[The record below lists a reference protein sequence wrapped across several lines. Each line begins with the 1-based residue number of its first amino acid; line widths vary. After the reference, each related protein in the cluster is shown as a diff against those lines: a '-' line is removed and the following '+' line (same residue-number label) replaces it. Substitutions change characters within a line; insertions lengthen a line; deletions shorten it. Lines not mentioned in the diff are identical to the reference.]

1 MGREHAETTERQ
13 ADRINCTPT
22 INVIMASRGGK
33 KGGSADTVQDI
44 MSVWDR
50 YAEIEEIGEG
60 SYGR

>member
-1 MGREHAETTERQ
+1 MT
-13 ADRINCTPT
+13 
-22 INVIMASRGGK
+22 S
-33 KGGSADTVQDI
+33 KGGNGRMRMMNVDTVADI